1 MMSPRKSLNIYQS
14 GNPNGIPVIF
24 IHGGA
29 GGVWNWMPTVR
40 RLENISAYLPE
51 LPEHGSSRF
60 LGPFSIHST
69 ADEIIR
75 MIREQIPGGKAH
87 LVGLS
92 VGGQVA
98 LDILARAPDII
109 LNAVISGSLALPLPG
124 YSLGIYSEAVMKMLY
139 KLFIRPWRQNDRILR
154 WMMKS
159 MTGISETYFSE
170 FKQNLQSITLSGWT
184 HTMSEYYRYRL
195 PHGIQSVQNPVLLV
209 AGEHETV
216 EVLPTHRL
224 LHRVL
229 PNNHSVILGSSQ
241 NWSAAREHNWST
253 TLPDLCARTVNAWIH
268 QSTLPAELTPMAG

>member
-1 MMSPRKSLNIYQS
+1 MNVFQS

-75 MIREQIPGGKAH
+75 LIREEIPGGKAH

-98 LDILARAPDII
+98 LDILARAPDVI
-109 LNAVISGSLALPLPG
+109 LNAVVSGSLALPLPG
-124 YSLGIYSEAVMKMLY
+124 YSLGIYSEGSIV
-139 KLFIRPWRQNDRILR
+139 
-154 WMMKS
+154 
-159 MTGISETYFSE
+159 TG
-170 FKQNLQSITLSGWT
+170 KQIGRA
-184 HTMSEYYRYRL
+184 H
-195 PHGIQSVQNPVLLV
+195 V
-209 AGEHETV
+209 
-216 EVLPTHRL
+216 
-224 LHRVL
+224 
-229 PNNHSVILGSSQ
+229 
-241 NWSAAREHNWST
+241 
-253 TLPDLCARTVNAWIH
+253 
-268 QSTLPAELTPMAG
+268 